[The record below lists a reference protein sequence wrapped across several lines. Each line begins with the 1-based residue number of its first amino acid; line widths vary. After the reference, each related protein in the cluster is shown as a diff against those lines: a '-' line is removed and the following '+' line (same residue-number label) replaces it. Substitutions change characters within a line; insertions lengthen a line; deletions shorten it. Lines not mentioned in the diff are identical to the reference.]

1 MAPDGGVR
9 ANSRTVRVCW
19 PRGMSNPFRYFNS
32 SPEVIRLVVMMYVR
46 YPLSLRNVEDL
57 LAERGIDISHET
69 VRFWW
74 NRFGPMFAAEIRKR
88 RVAHMRGYPQWRW
101 HLDEVFVKINGKL
114 CYLWR
119 AVDHEGEVLEGHR
132 HVAMRRAREMYAL
145 RIFKPLRWPHATCSS
160 PRRVARGVI

>member
-1 MAPDGGVR
+1 
-9 ANSRTVRVCW
+9 
-19 PRGMSNPFRYFNS
+19 MSNPFRYFNS

-114 CYLWR
+114 CYLGAPLTMRAKSWR
-119 AVDHEGEVLEGHR
+119 
-132 HVAMRRAREMYAL
+132 
-145 RIFKPLRWPHATCSS
+145 RWS
-160 PRRVARGVI
+160 PRSGTRPRR

>member
-1 MAPDGGVR
+1 
-9 ANSRTVRVCW
+9 
-19 PRGMSNPFRYFNS
+19 MSNPFRYFNS

-88 RVAHMRGYPQWRW
+88 RVARMHGYPQWRW
-101 HLDEVFVKINGKL
+101 HLDEGV
-114 CYLWR
+114 
-119 AVDHEGEVLEGHR
+119 
-132 HVAMRRAREMYAL
+132 
-145 RIFKPLRWPHATCSS
+145 
-160 PRRVARGVI
+160 PRRLPQ